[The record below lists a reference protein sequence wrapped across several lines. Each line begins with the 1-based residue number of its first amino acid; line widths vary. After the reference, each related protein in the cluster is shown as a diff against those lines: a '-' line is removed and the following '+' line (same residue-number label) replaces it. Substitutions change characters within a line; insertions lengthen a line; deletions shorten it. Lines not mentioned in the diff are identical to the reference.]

1 MVTARR
7 MAIATI
13 TGIRTRMAD
22 VFRFFFKGVIPA
34 SEPGSTRTS
43 SCRSLGAIQAA
54 ALRTSGSPLKAGMT
68 RVETPVAGERQ

>member
-22 VFRFFFKGVIPA
+22 VFRVFFKGVIPA
-34 SEPGSTRTS
+34 AEPGSTRMPA
-43 SCRSLGAIQAA
+43 CRSSRVSKSDSLQAI
-54 ALRTSGSPLKAGMT
+54 GSPLKAGMT
-68 RVETPVAGERQ
+68 AEVGGCQ

>member
-22 VFRFFFKGVIPA
+22 VFRVFFKGVIPA
-34 SEPGSTRTS
+34 AEPRSTRVPA
-43 SCRSLGAIQAA
+43 CRSSRDSKSDSLQAI
-54 ALRTSGSPLKAGMT
+54 GSPRKAGMT
-68 RVETPVAGERQ
+68 AEVGGYQ